1 MTARH
6 TLSNPYALTD
16 SQLCAELSIAIAA
29 HHYTSHAYAQHTF
42 SIAAHVRQVT
52 PSPADPGVG
61 GELLRMEG

>member
-16 SQLCAELSIAIAA
+16 SQLRAELSIAIAA
-29 HHYTSHAYAQHTF
+29 HHYPRHAYAQRTF
-42 SIAAHVRQVT
+42 STAAHVRQVT

-61 GELLRMEG
+61 GELLRVEG